1 MTEPAAAQGTAEE
14 SGLRRHERR
23 QLRDMPLVQPVEGE
37 VLTISAGGM
46 AVRTW
51 SGLAV
56 NKEYFFTFGAPGS
69 RVRMRGRVVWCRMV
83 PSADPHYG
91 DWLPPYRAG
100 IEFVISSP

>member
-1 MTEPAAAQGTAEE
+1 MTEPAAQSVTGE

-23 QLRDMPLVQPVEGE
+23 QVRDMPLVQPVEGE

-56 NKEYFFTFGAPGS
+56 HKVYFFTFGPPGS
-69 RVRMRGRVVWCRMV
+69 RVRLEGRVVWCRMI
-83 PSADPHYG
+83 PSADPQYG
-91 DWLPPYRAG
+91 EWLPPYRAG
-100 IEFVISSP
+100 IEFVVASP